1 MVQLDETRKL
11 AAPEYRND
19 GCHVAPSC
27 LDCPL
32 PQCWYEM
39 PKGER
44 EAYRRMAERGKG
56 GRSTAPGEAGR
67 PGPAGRS
74 GWVIDEAKVVALV
87 QTGQAGQ
94 RPETGK
100 DRGKLA
106 VNNCY
111 RPILQQPAETA
122 VAALPV
128 VPSRPLSA
136 ETLRAYSTYWL
147 RWQSWAQ
154 SRGLEPLPADPA
166 QVAGFITDL
175 AEAGVRIATVRMA
188 LAALK
193 AVHRDAGLPD
203 PTTGDELR
211 RVWKELRSADREV
224 QRQPTGLTQQLLARI
239 RATAARPRTNRDGK
253 RESPERALARGRTDV
268 VLVSLMRDAMLRPGE
283 ASWVTWGA
291 IALKPDGSGTLRVRR
306 GEPEMEEEVYLGPP
320 TMQALAALRPAGAA
334 PHHYVVDLSRPQ
346 ITRRIQAAAKAAG
359 LEGFFNG
366 DSPRLGMAQDLEEL
380 PGKVALYYALA
391 RLIGGPPTL
400 SRVVRSA

>member
-44 EAYRRMAERGKG
+44 EAYRRMAERGRG
-56 GRSTAPGEAGR
+56 GRSTAPGKAGG
-67 PGPAGRS
+67 PGPAGRP

-111 RPILQQPAETA
+111 RPIVQQPAETA

-136 ETLRAYSTYWL
+136 ETLRAYSTYWV

-154 SRGLEPLPADPA
+154 SRELEPLPADPA
-166 QVAGFITDL
+166 QVAGFITGL
-175 AEAGVRIATVRMA
+175 AEAGASIATVRIA

-193 AVHRDAGLPD
+193 TVHRDAGLPD
-203 PTTGDELR
+203 PTGDDEVK
-211 RVWKELRSADREV
+211 RVWKELRSADRGV
-224 QRQPTGLTQQLLARI
+224 QRQPVGLTQQLLARI
-239 RATAARPRTNRDGK
+239 RATAARPRTNSDGR
-253 RESPERALARGRTDV
+253 RETPQRALERGRVDV
-268 VLVSLMRDAMLRPGE
+268 AMVSLMRDAMLRPGE
-283 ASWVTWGA
+283 ASEVTWGA
-291 IALKPDGSGTLRVRR
+291 IGVESDGSGTLLAQR
-306 GEPEMEEEVYLGPP
+306 GAGLEEVYLGPP
-320 TMQALAALRPAGAA
+320 TMQALAEMRPGSPA
-334 PHHYVVDLSRPQ
+334 PRDYVFRLSPVQ
-346 ITRRIQAAAKAAG
+346 IRRRIQAAARAAR
-359 LEGFFNG
+359 LDGFFSG
-366 DSPRLGMAQDLEEL
+366 DSPRLGMAQDLDEL
-380 PGKVALYYALA
+380 RGAVALYYALA
-391 RLIGGPPTL
+391 RAIGGPPTL